1 MVDLGTARGRIIID
15 SSGVTRGV
23 NQASRSITALGKGL
37 LATTG
42 LMAGGI
48 GLAAG
53 LRSVVTTAMDFE
65 QQMSRL
71 QAVSEG
77 TGRQF
82 AALREQA
89 ITMGAQTAYSATE
102 AAVAQTELA
111 KAGVGLDDILNGGL
125 QGSLALAAAGE
136 LDLGQAASIAA
147 NAMKQFGL
155 SGRDVTGIA
164 DALATAANQTT
175 ADVGDFG
182 LALAQTSAAAKQSGL
197 GFKDT
202 MAALEALAD
211 QGVKG
216 SDAGTSLKAAL
227 LSLIAP
233 TDKAAEVMKKQGLA
247 ITDSNGR
254 MVNSVELSARLTK
267 ATEGM
272 TRAQRTQFLATI
284 AGRDGFRALAALIDA
299 GPAGMRRYI
308 RGLSEVGT
316 SAETAR
322 KKQNNLRGDLEQLSG
337 SFETLQI
344 KVGSRLTSGL
354 RNVVQEV
361 TSLVGVLGESRQLD
375 GFFDGLTTGASSVQG
390 VLPQVGATIHQV
402 AGAAATLAQAGIGV
416 VGLLGPMAAGFAGLA
431 SAAASTAGGL
441 AGFAASVLES
451 SGGQAALT
459 VALYGGVA
467 AWTAYKVAALGAAA
481 ASRAVT
487 LAQLAADA
495 YRIVATSTS
504 AAMAL
509 QRLSLAFGFLASP
522 AGLAIAGIGA
532 FVGIVAAL
540 KSGMFSGGSA
550 AESYA
555 NAMERVRSSTDAAS
569 GAIQRANDVING
581 FRRSKLD
588 AVQATLAVERAERAY
603 NDAVRQHGRGS
614 LEAREALANL
624 NQAKQ
629 RSAETNQA
637 ASRASK
643 TYAADLAKEGQ
654 ALIEQRDA
662 IEAALKAK
670 GQEIAQMKHLRSWSE
685 EGRREIARAQAEYN
699 RLAEAVRGNGRA
711 IDEYRT
717 RLRKAAAQMDAST
730 PAARQTK
737 KALEALANADAD
749 GLRKFVA
756 DVKAGTDAGKSQA
769 QATSDAIKNYLKDA
783 GQAQADMSGF
793 VASIRAGGAAAIAAA
808 ASIAAQVR
816 AALKAAGPNVRKSPS
831 ANDLMRTGLE
841 DQRGIIKQGME
852 ASAREAARGAGN
864 IRRAFRLTDFLRDV
878 RSARVP
884 TLAQLVTG
892 SVKDADRRI
901 EAATRQARGAA
912 DEVLAVR
919 RALEAELTRLQKQE
933 DDRRARVQL
942 QGLKAAREAARR
954 ELSRASQDVT
964 KAKKPEDRKD
974 AREREAEARRAF
986 IQSGRDIADFLRDT
1000 MEATRDARIQAA
1012 ISTQDRLQ
1020 QERDELERR
1029 RQDLQDTIRDGRA
1042 TIESGLQQVS
1052 SAIVDSL
1059 QRALQAQFKEFQAQF
1074 DQAIR
1079 DAEAQRRRVIQE
1091 IDASDDA
1098 RRLDVVDQEIAA
1110 ARRLKDAREARS
1122 SEKERLN
1129 LVDQERAKATQV
1141 ENLQAVLARARTASE
1156 RQAAQQ
1162 LLDQAKKDLADA
1174 SDQLAAFTEDRELQ
1188 RLEAERQVLDQGLQQ
1203 RRQAADQALTDARQA
1218 AQDMLEQQRQAAQDA
1233 SDIQVAQVQ
1242 RGLND
1247 LREQYAAGELDAATF
1262 LQRLQGI
1269 YSAFAPQLEASG
1281 RELGLSFSRG
1291 LERSMADVQGAAWR
1305 VAQTVSDLL
1314 ELHSP
1319 AREGPLRFDFTRSG
1333 AAIARD
1339 MAAGMASGVTL
1350 VRQEATRIAA
1360 AAAAAAAGTGVLLD
1374 ALSTPI
1380 AAPAAGG
1387 VTNINVD
1394 ARGQGVTPR
1403 QMAEQ
1408 LGWHLA
1414 HARGAA

>member
-42 LMAGGI
+42 LMAGGT

-102 AAVAQTELA
+102 AAFAQTELA

-254 MVNSVELSARLTK
+254 MVNIVELSARLTK

-316 SAETAR
+316 SAEIAR

-337 SFETLQI
+337 AFETLQI

-361 TSLVGVLGESRQLD
+361 TSLVVVLGESRQLD

-662 IEAALKAK
+662 IEAALKQK
-670 GQEIAQMKHLRSWSE
+670 GQERALLV

-699 RLAEAVRGNGRA
+699 LLAEALRGNGRA

-808 ASIAAQVR
+808 DSIAAQVR